1 MYIRQHKQTQIN
13 KDIICENTTKIYHDY
28 RVGDKVVTTN
38 SSTFKYKNPF
48 KGPYEIVQ
56 MCTNG
61 TITLRTEV
69 FTTRI
74 NICHIKPYKDTYVE

>member
-28 RVGDKVVTTN
+28 RVGDKVMTID

-48 KGPYEIVQ
+48 EGPYEIVQ
-56 MCTNG
+56 MCTNV
-61 TITLRTEV
+61 TIT
-69 FTTRI
+69 
-74 NICHIKPYKDTYVE
+74 IKMGAVTDR